1 MTLAK
6 VVERLLKQE
15 NNWSGLLQ
23 KCFISLMEASV
34 SLKEAMGEEED
45 DDEESGDDQ
54 DAVDEDTEDDDDDE
68 VWLFY
73 FCAGRGCLFSFE
85 IKI

>member
-6 VVERLLKQE
+6 VVERLLAQE
-15 NNWSGLLQ
+15 NKWSGLLQ

-34 SLKEAMGEEED
+34 SLKEATGEED

-54 DAVDEDTEDDDDDE
+54 DAGDEDTEEDDEDE
-68 VWLFY
+68 VWF
-73 FCAGRGCLFSFE
+73 F
-85 IKI
+85 